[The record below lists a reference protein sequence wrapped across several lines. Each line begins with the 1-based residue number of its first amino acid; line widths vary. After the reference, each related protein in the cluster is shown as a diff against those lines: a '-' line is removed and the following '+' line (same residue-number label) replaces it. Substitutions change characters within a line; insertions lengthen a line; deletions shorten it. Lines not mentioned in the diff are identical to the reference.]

1 MKSTAAVIPAIA
13 LVAGLSAMPV
23 LGQTKDAKPQA
34 PAPAA
39 SAGKGVVLKQ
49 GAKPAASKR
58 TGSLANVDARH
69 CLQLGT
75 NMAIHK
81 CAEKYRPR

>member
-13 LVAGLSAMPV
+13 LVAGLSAMPA

-34 PAPAA
+34 PAA
-39 SAGKGVVLKQ
+39 SADKGVVLKQ